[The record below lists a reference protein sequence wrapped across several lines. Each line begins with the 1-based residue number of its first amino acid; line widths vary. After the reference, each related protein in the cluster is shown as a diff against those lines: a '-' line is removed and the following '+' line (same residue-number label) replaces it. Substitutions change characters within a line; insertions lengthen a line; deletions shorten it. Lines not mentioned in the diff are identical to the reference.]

1 MTTLIVG
8 DSNLHGFD
16 GKEVDTEGSVNVRSV
31 GGLCVVAAVN
41 ALLGHKHH
49 YDRINQ
55 VVWSLGTNDA
65 LHQEQHCLEE
75 RKRYLKLLYT
85 ESKRL
90 FPQAEIKFVVPFVGM
105 DKVPTSYI
113 KELSRDITE
122 SCNIKV
128 YRAPSMRQ
136 KLCRDG
142 VHLNKGGRAVFM
154 KFIRRKFAPHVP
166 QLNSS
171 SDCGPVNA
179 LDCHE
184 NVSLGPPPNVYYAPA
199 NLYATAVKGG
209 RARER
214 SHPIASSFRVNQVI
228 DPAPQVPAS
237 SYTYTPQSHGYLG
250 EQPAHSKTVTALAEA
265 LTDLLMMRRQDMHRT
280 NNSRLY

>member
-1 MTTLIVG
+1 
-8 DSNLHGFD
+8 
-16 GKEVDTEGSVNVRSV
+16 
-31 GGLCVVAAVN
+31 
-41 ALLGHKHH
+41 
-49 YDRINQ
+49 
-55 VVWSLGTNDA
+55 
-65 LHQEQHCLEE
+65 
-75 RKRYLKLLYT
+75 
-85 ESKRL
+85 
-90 FPQAEIKFVVPFVGM
+90 M

-166 QLNSS
+166 QLSSS

-179 LDCHE
+179 RDYNE
-184 NVSLGPPPNVYYAPA
+184 DVSLGPPPNVYYPPA
-199 NLYATAVKGG
+199 NSYATVVKGG
-209 RARER
+209 RTLER
-214 SHPIASSFRVNQVI
+214 SHAVSNGFRVNQVI

-237 SYTYTPQSHGYLG
+237 SYTYTPRSHGYVG
-250 EQPAHSKTVTALAEA
+250 EQPAHFKTVTALDEA
-265 LTDLLMMRRQDMHRT
+265 LTDLLMLRRQDMHHT
-280 NNSRLY
+280 NNSRPY